1 MEKKLLSVIL
11 INGFWGVLN
20 LIWIISD
27 GITIWN
33 FIFMGT
39 NIMIIYLIYRDL
51 SSCIIGILTYPIG
64 LFIPISANKG
74 GFHDLFDVRHRSL
87 EYIPFNRTGYLNTL
101 PIKSIAALGTSQ
113 QKKMVILEIT
123 ELIKQGVNISEN
135 TAILRK
141 LLEDPHPD
149 VGLYASESL
158 DEIEDHYVEEIAKLE
173 FSTEPEDI
181 VKFCNNV
188 LNLLETNIVV
198 GELQKYY
205 RKIILEKVRYI
216 KEEFPED
223 YYVTLY
229 RTTSDINALRKGF
242 EETRSYDILR
252 MLFAEDLRKKN
263 FKEAKQI
270 IKDFPEILKEY
281 SQGL

>member
-1 MEKKLLSVIL
+1 M
-11 INGFWGVLN
+11 
-20 LIWIISD
+20 
-27 GITIWN
+27 
-33 FIFMGT
+33 
-39 NIMIIYLIYRDL
+39 
-51 SSCIIGILTYPIG
+51 
-64 LFIPISANKG
+64 
-74 GFHDLFDVRHRSL
+74 
-87 EYIPFNRTGYLNTL
+87 

-113 QKKMVILEIT
+113 QKKTVILEIT